1 MIVLTLIRES
11 IIFAYKALIVNKLR
25 ALLSLLSIT
34 IGIFAI
40 IFVFTLVD
48 SLENGVRTSV
58 ASLGDDVI
66 FIEKWPWTTEEGETE
81 YPWWRY
87 WQRPEPSLK
96 DLRELEQREPEGAL
110 AMCYMADSRRKID
123 YKSKSLT
130 NVSIQAVS
138 SGYDRVKTLNLSQ
151 GRVISETEHK
161 TAKNVAIIGYDI
173 ATSLFGGPE
182 CIGRMIKI
190 GGFRTQVIG
199 VFAKEGSSMIGNSLD
214 NVVTVPATFARNFS
228 NLDEAQA
235 RIMVKAKPGIANE
248 ELIDELIGSMRAIHR
263 VRPKEDNNFSLN
275 QSSLINKQLDGLFG
289 VINLAGLVIGGF
301 SIVVGGFSIAN
312 IMFVS
317 VKERTSLIGIQKSL
331 GAKNYF
337 ILLQF
342 LFEAIFLC
350 LIGGALGILL
360 VAFITFVINMVAD
373 AGILVSLKNVLIG
386 IATSIVIG
394 LISGVIP
401 AYFASRLDPV
411 EAIRSN

>member
-1 MIVLTLIRES
+1 MIVIKLLKES
-11 IIFAYKALIVNKLR
+11 IIFAYNALIINKLR

-66 FIEKWPWTTEEGETE
+66 FVEKWPWTPEEEGGE
-81 YPWWRY
+81 YTWWKY

-96 DLRELEQREPEGAL
+96 DLRELNQRKVGSAQ
-110 AMCYMADSRRKID
+110 AMCYIANSNRKVD

-130 NVSIQAVS
+130 NVSIQGVS
-138 SGYDRVKTLNLSQ
+138 EGYDQVKTLNVTD
-151 GRVISETEHK
+151 GRVISGGEHK
-161 TAKNVAIIGYDI
+161 TGRNVAVIGHEI
-173 ATSLFGGPE
+173 AMSLFGSTHCVGKV
-182 CIGRMIKI
+182 IKV
-190 GGFRTQVIG
+190 GGFKTEVIG
-199 VFAKEGSSMIGNSLD
+199 VFVKEGTSMIGNSLD
-214 NVVTVPATFARNFS
+214 NVVVVPATFSRNFA
-228 NLDEAQA
+228 NLDEISGQL
-235 RIMVKAKPGIANE
+235 MVKAKPGISNPE
-248 ELIDELIGSMRAIHR
+248 VIDELVGHMRAIR
-263 VRPKEDNNFSLN
+263 RIRPKEDNDFSLN

-289 VINLAGLVIGGF
+289 MINITGIIIGGF
-301 SIVVGGFSIAN
+301 SILVGGFSIAN

-317 VKERTSLIGIQKSL
+317 VKERTSIIGIQKSL

-337 ILLQF
+337 ILFQF

-350 LIGGALGILL
+350 LLGGILGILL
-360 VAFITFVINMVAD
+360 VAIGAGLLSLGMD
-373 AGILVSLKNVLIG
+373 ASVTVSLKNVFIG
-386 IATSIVIG
+386 IFTSIIIG